1 MRFAKVGSCGEVT
14 ALMRAS
20 KEDAR
25 RKRWVWGGGVQVVA
39 CGGEGARCGYMMC
52 CPAS

>member
-25 RKRWVWGGGVQVVA
+25 RERWVWGGGVQLVA

-52 CPAS
+52 CLAS

>member
-1 MRFAKVGSCGEVT
+1 MRFAKVRSCGEVT

-25 RKRWVWGGGVQVVA
+25 CERWVWEV
-39 CGGEGARCGYMMC
+39 EYNW
-52 CPAS
+52 

>member
-1 MRFAKVGSCGEVT
+1 MRSGKVGSCGEVT

-25 RKRWVWGGGVQVVA
+25 RERWMR
-39 CGGEGARCGYMMC
+39 GEVECNW
-52 CPAS
+52 